1 MRHRRGVIGVG
12 NTHGDTANSRSTRS
26 HYGMVDHYEQNHFN
40 FRSAAQIPD
49 TYTYAGTVVTNP
61 NGDDM
66 FGLGTSPDGSKLY
79 TQSYNYVK
87 INELALV
94 HDFSSG
100 VSAGS
105 TYSDPDN
112 TTPYGFDIASNGE
125 SMFMG
130 KWSTEIRK
138 YKLNNPFEFFDP
150 AAGVSTYFASGT
162 YTGSNTQTV
171 SYTFTVPVGVTSIS
185 AVAVGGGGGGGYT
198 QSELYPAN
206 AGGGG
211 GLSYGTFAVTPLET
225 LTIVVGK
232 AGNGGVFASAGGKTG
247 GSSQVKRGSTVL
259 LQGGGGTGAYSSSY
273 GYSNPYNGGAGG
285 TSTGTERDAGG
296 DGGAGGTPSN
306 YSNGAGGG
314 GAGGYSGDGGDGY
327 GGSSG
332 SSGAGSGGA
341 GGGGGANS
349 GGSGTDGGGVGILG
363 TGSNGSA
370 GGSDSNGGAG
380 SGGSGTTYGGGGG
393 GGRYPPT
400 NPAGYTP
407 GNDGGAGAVRLVY
420 GTGRLYP
427 VVADVTSELTNTVE
441 PLAGRIVEDH
451 SAGYTSSN
459 GLNQYP
465 TAIFF
470 KPDGHKM
477 YTTGTGD
484 DQIAEWDL
492 STPWDPSTKTLANLL
507 SVGTIDSETTG
518 FIESVVFASDSSDT
532 TNYGKVMMIHDR
544 GVDKIFKFTLSTAWD
559 LSTAS
564 YSQKY
569 AFTSGT
575 TTPRGM
581 KWKSDG
587 LKFWHCA
594 QDELYQWT
602 VSSAWDLSS
611 TIALSGG
618 SGETI
623 ATELVGLDWNSDGT
637 QLITVI
643 QDGSGNDSSKVYS
656 VASAYDSTSSKTLLG
671 TIDLDD
677 TRIGMTDVR
686 DVFASNFSDAAN
698 NPYIFFF
705 GRTAGKNIIRYNM
718 QSMTD
723 FKSIDLGFYY
733 NASYTSI
740 TDVEW
745 KPDGTRMFF
754 SRSNGYIYQVDV
766 TYPYS
771 LNSYLDVTVSSNINL
786 SSYLPTLR
794 SFSFKVDPSGRTIL
808 ASYGGGAGACK
819 AYVIKL
825 KTAWDLSGGFTV
837 DTTYIDI
844 ERHGTLN
851 RAVTVSNNRSSL
863 LFADRDNDKVEEYK
877 LSF

>member
-1 MRHRRGVIGVG
+1 
-12 NTHGDTANSRSTRS
+12 
-26 HYGMVDHYEQNHFN
+26 
-40 FRSAAQIPD
+40 
-49 TYTYAGTVVTNP
+49 
-61 NGDDM
+61 
-66 FGLGTSPDGSKLY
+66 
-79 TQSYNYVK
+79 
-87 INELALV
+87 
-94 HDFSSG
+94 
-100 VSAGS
+100 
-105 TYSDPDN
+105 
-112 TTPYGFDIASNGE
+112 
-125 SMFMG
+125 
-130 KWSTEIRK
+130 
-138 YKLNNPFEFFDP
+138 
-150 AAGVSTYFASGT
+150 
-162 YTGSNTQTV
+162 
-171 SYTFTVPVGVTSIS
+171 
-185 AVAVGGGGGGGYT
+185 
-198 QSELYPAN
+198 
-206 AGGGG
+206 
-211 GLSYGTFAVTPLET
+211 
-225 LTIVVGK
+225 
-232 AGNGGVFASAGGKTG
+232 
-247 GSSQVKRGSTVL
+247 
-259 LQGGGGTGAYSSSY
+259 
-273 GYSNPYNGGAGG
+273 
-285 TSTGTERDAGG
+285 
-296 DGGAGGTPSN
+296 
-306 YSNGAGGG
+306 
-314 GAGGYSGDGGDGY
+314 
-327 GGSSG
+327 
-332 SSGAGSGGA
+332 
-341 GGGGGANS
+341 
-349 GGSGTDGGGVGILG
+349 
-363 TGSNGSA
+363 
-370 GGSDSNGGAG
+370 
-380 SGGSGTTYGGGGG
+380 
-393 GGRYPPT
+393 
-400 NPAGYTP
+400 
-407 GNDGGAGAVRLVY
+407 
-420 GTGRLYP
+420 
-427 VVADVTSELTNTVE
+427 
-441 PLAGRIVEDH
+441 
-451 SAGYTSSN
+451 
-459 GLNQYP
+459 
-465 TAIFF
+465 
-470 KPDGHKM
+470 
-477 YTTGTGD
+477 
-484 DQIAEWDL
+484 
-492 STPWDPSTKTLANLL
+492 
-507 SVGTIDSETTG
+507 
-518 FIESVVFASDSSDT
+518 
-532 TNYGKVMMIHDR
+532 
-544 GVDKIFKFTLSTAWD
+544 
-559 LSTAS
+559 
-564 YSQKY
+564 
-569 AFTSGT
+569 
-575 TTPRGM
+575 M

-623 ATELVGLDWNSDGT
+623 ATELMGLDWNSDGT

-705 GRTAGKNIIRYNM
+705 GRDAGKNIVRYNM